1 MLWGEARKASQES
14 HAARYGGTHFASTSR
29 NQRLFGHYERQ
40 GEKAMATQL
49 DVDRARLEEFM
60 GQVVT
65 DMAAAESS
73 ALMYV
78 GERLGLYRAMAGA
91 GSLTPQQLAER
102 TGTHERYVRE
112 WLNNQA
118 AGGYVAYDPDNGTY
132 ELPNERALVLADDSS
147 PVFIGGLF
155 RTGEGVGWHEHDHR
169 LFHGVERLFGPIYR
183 GNLTAQWIPAL
194 DGVEAR
200 LRAGAGVAD
209 IGCGHGVSTILMAQ
223 AYPNSTFYGFDYHE
237 ESIEAAKK
245 AAVEAGVEDRVTFEM
260 ATAKDFPGSGYDLIC
275 FFDCLHDMGD
285 PVGAAAYAREA
296 LSEDG
301 TVMLVEPIAGDNVED
316 NFNPVG
322 RLYYAGSTFLCT
334 PSSLAQEVGLGLGA
348 QAGEARL
355 GQVMSEAGYGHFRR
369 ATETPFNLVLEAR
382 P

>member
-1 MLWGEARKASQES
+1 M
-14 HAARYGGTHFASTSR
+14 
-29 NQRLFGHYERQ
+29 
-40 GEKAMATQL
+40 
-49 DVDRARLEEFM
+49 
-60 GQVVT
+60 
-65 DMAAAESS
+65 
-73 ALMYV
+73 
-78 GERLGLYRAMAGA
+78 
-91 GSLTPQQLAER
+91 
-102 TGTHERYVRE
+102 
-112 WLNNQA
+112 
-118 AGGYVAYDPDNGTY
+118 
-132 ELPNERALVLADDSS
+132 LADDNSS
-147 PVFIGGLF
+147 VFIGGLFEVIAAMWASADRIADAF

-169 LFHGVERLFGPIYR
+169 LFHGVERLFGPLYR
-183 GNLTAQWIPAL
+183 GNLTTQWIPAL
-194 DGVEAR
+194 DGVETRLHEGAR
-200 LRAGAGVAD
+200 VAD
-209 IGCGHGVSTILMAQ
+209 VGCGHGVSTILMAQ

-245 AAVEAGVEDRVTFEM
+245 AAAEAGVEDRVTFET

-285 PVGAAAYAREA
+285 PVSAAAYAREA
-296 LSEDG
+296 LSEAG

-355 GQVMSEAGYGHFRR
+355 GQVMSDAGYSHFRR
-369 ATETPFNLVLEAR
+369 ATETPMNLVLEAR